1 MPIDEFYYNF
11 LLNNDK
17 PYYIPASLINRLQG
31 PIMDDP
37 SKYRCSIVRFE
48 ISSNLPLFVPILT
61 VDDSK
66 TNTYIT
72 NMSVTLQY
80 LAVSYQVFV
89 PITTDMRQNGVF
101 DISLFLDQVNI
112 ALAAAYVSAP
122 LNPTATPPF
131 LYLDTSSSLIR
142 MVVDVT
148 YLTASP
154 TISIWFNQYLQ
165 DVLNFPASVRPL
177 ETSGTPLDPNGLDY
191 MIAITNSAILL
202 PSTGNR
208 PGYPVALNTRVQD
221 QIYIDQDY
229 VQLSTFSDISTIQ
242 FTSSLLP
249 IVQEFI
255 PTTTSQSQNSNINS
269 STVPIITDFVVT
281 STNQEPRPTTF
292 VYLPTAQ
299 YRYVDFLS
307 PQTPVNTVDLNA
319 FYTLYTGE
327 QKPFLLPPGGFM
339 SLKLLIERK

>member
-1 MPIDEFYYNF
+1 MSIDEYYYNF

-17 PYYIPASLINRLQG
+17 PYPIQASLINRLQG

-48 ISSNLPLFVPILT
+48 ITSNIPLFVPLLT

-66 TNTYIT
+66 SDTYIT

-80 LAVSYQVFV
+80 LGVNYQQF
-89 PITTDMRQNGVF
+89 ITLTPDMRNNGIF
-101 DISLFLDQVNI
+101 DISIFLNQVNV
-112 ALAAAYVSAP
+112 ALAAAYALIP
-122 LNPTATPPF
+122 PNPTATPPF
-131 LYLDTSSSLIR
+131 LYLDTSSSLIK

-148 YLTASP
+148 YQNIL
-154 TISIWFNQYLQ
+154 SINVWFNQYLE
-165 DVLNFPASVRPL
+165 DVLNLPTIINISQKPGIPL
-177 ETSGTPLDPNGLDY
+177 NPNGLDCQ
-191 MIAITNSAILL
+191 ISISSSGILL
-202 PSTGNR
+202 PPTGSRYGFPLEIN
-208 PGYPVALNTRVQD
+208 ARVQD
-221 QIYIDQDY
+221 QIYMSQDY
-229 VQLSTFSDISTIQ
+229 VQLSSFSDISTIQ

-249 IVQEFI
+249 IVQEFV
-255 PTTTSQSQNSNINS
+255 PTTTSTSQNSNINS
-269 STVPIITDFVVT
+269 TTVPIITDFIVT

-299 YRYVDFLS
+299 YRYTDFIS
-307 PQTPVNTVDLNA
+307 PKTPVNTVDLNA

-327 QKPFLLPPGGFM
+327 QKPFILPPDGFM